1 MDDNCIVN
9 KTCGACGVEKH
20 LSAFRKDPRG
30 VLGVRR
36 LCIECQNARVRAFRV
51 ARTPEQKAADS
62 AKDKAK
68 NQALTPE
75 QKAARRAYLSAW
87 HATNKEKISVYREK
101 EKAGVYNTSDRTEY
115 QKAWAQQNRDKVVAR
130 ARQWQK
136 RNPDK
141 VVAYVQ
147 LREAQKKNALA
158 KWDTELTTLVTK
170 EAAALCRLR
179 AKALGGKWHVDHV
192 VPLRGK
198 IVSGLH
204 VWNNL
209 QVLPAK
215 ANISKGN
222 KFCEAV

>member
-1 MDDNCIVN
+1 MDDNRLVS

-20 LSAFRKDPRG
+20 LSAFRKELRG

-36 LCIECQNARVRAFRV
+36 LCIECQNARSRLLRAD
-51 ARTPEQKAADS
+51 RTPEQKAEDS
-62 AKDKAK
+62 AKRKAK
-68 NQALTPE
+68 ERALTPE
-75 QKAARRAYLSAW
+75 QKAARKAYLSVWRA
-87 HATNKEKISVYREK
+87 ANKQKVSEYREK
-101 EKAGVYNTSDRTEY
+101 EKAGVYNMADRTEY
-115 QKAWAQQNRDKVVAR
+115 RREWDRRNRDKVVAKSLR
-130 ARQWQK
+130 WQK

-147 LREAQKKNALA
+147 LRDAQKKNALA
-158 KWDTELTTLVTK
+158 MWDTELTTLVTK

-179 AKALGGKWHVDHV
+179 AKTLGGKWHVDHV

-222 KFCEAV
+222 KFCEAM

>member
-1 MDDNCIVN
+1 MDDNRIVS
-9 KTCGACGVEKH
+9 KSCGACGVEKH

-36 LCIECQNARVRAFRV
+36 LCIECQNARVRALRA
-51 ARTPEQKAADS
+51 ARTPEQKIADS
-62 AKDKAK
+62 TKDKAK
-68 NQALTPE
+68 NKALTPE
-75 QKAARRAYLSAW
+75 QKAARKAYLSVWRAE
-87 HATNKEKISVYREK
+87 NKQKISEYRVK
-101 EKAGVYNTSDRTEY
+101 EKAGVYNMTDRTEY
-115 QKAWAQQNRDKVVAR
+115 QKTWARQNREKVVAR

-141 VVAYVQ
+141 VVAAVQ
-147 LREAQKKNALA
+147 LRDAQKKNALA

-179 AKALGGKWHVDHV
+179 AKTLGGKWHVDHV

-222 KFCEAV
+222 KFCEAM

>member
-1 MDDNCIVN
+1 MDNNRLVS

-20 LSAFRKDPRG
+20 LSAFRKESRG

-36 LCIECQNARVRAFRV
+36 LCIECQNARSRLLRA

-62 AKDKAK
+62 AKGKAK

-75 QKAARRAYLSAW
+75 QKAARKAYLTAW
-87 HATNKEKISVYREK
+87 RVANKGKISVYREK
-101 EKAGVYNTSDRTEY
+101 EKTGVYNTSDRTDY
-115 QKAWAQQNRDKVVAR
+115 FKSWAQQNRDKVVAR

-147 LREAQKKNALA
+147 LRDAQKKNALA
-158 KWDTELTTLVTK
+158 MWDTELTTLVTK

-179 AKALGGKWHVDHV
+179 AKTLGGKWHVDHV

-222 KFCEAV
+222 KFCEAM